1 MSKHLSLEVLGSIAN
16 VDFLKLKLP
25 GAPSLVAPHYPPV
38 NGSKWYEGSELRSAS
53 QLIGRV
59 ETLEEIMDS
68 FRFENEAVPRLIAL
82 TGIGGIG
89 YFESFVVV
97 SSSVSLTVD
106 ARARNLD
113 ILFHVQHT
121 PKIRPPIILW
131 VLTAVQIPR
140 SVQTKILAAKDLG

>member
-1 MSKHLSLEVLGSIAN
+1 MNTKYEQVSLLDKTISSVAN
-16 VDFLKLKLP
+16 VNFLKSKLP

-59 ETLEEIMDS
+59 ETLKEIMNSLDS
-68 FRFENEAVPRLIAL
+68 ENKAAPRLIAL

-97 SSSVSLTVD
+97 INSRLVFSLAVD
-106 ARARNLD
+106 ARAKNFDL
-113 ILFHVQHT
+113 LLHVQLT
-121 PKIRPPIILW
+121 SKIRPP
-131 VLTAVQIPR
+131 TF
-140 SVQTKILAAKDLG
+140 